1 MTEAK
6 EAKFHG
12 ILYTRLRDYLE
23 ENDTVFEEP
32 VSEKTTES
40 GFADIYLPS
49 H

>member
-12 ILYTRLRDYLE
+12 IFYTRLYDYLE
-23 ENDTVFEEP
+23 NNDTIFEEP
-32 VSEKTTES
+32 VSEKTTTN
-40 GFADIYLPS
+40 GFADVYLPS

>member
-12 ILYTRLRDYLE
+12 IFYTRLHDHIDSS
-23 ENDTVFEEP
+23 DTIFEEP
-32 VSEKTTES
+32 VSEKTTTD